1 MVLDIILG
9 VILLIAFIIGYRRG
23 LLRFAWGIIA
33 LVAAIVLTASLRP
46 YAYDMFRS
54 SVFANKAEEYIH
66 SKVNDALISGAENEV
81 TEQEEGVLSGIY
93 TLPEKYSVPI
103 EEKITDAGV
112 AAADNVSAAV
122 TESVM
127 DIASVILLFLVIRL
141 ALAIIYAILNLAFK
155 FPLLKQTNKL
165 AGAIASI
172 IITMAAV
179 YAVFAVAAV
188 TGTNIFENTTVCKF
202 LYDNNI
208 LLTVMGI

>member
-23 LLRFAWGIIA
+23 FLRTVWGLVA
-33 LVAAIVLTASLRP
+33 LVAAIILTITLRP

-54 SVFANKAEEYIH
+54 SVFANKAEEYIQNR
-66 SKVNDALISGAENEV
+66 VNSSLTLNLENTDTKEDF
-81 TEQEEGVLSGIY
+81 LSGIY
-93 TLPEKYSVPI
+93 TLPEKYSDLA
-103 EEKITDAGV
+103 EEKIADTSQAAADKV
-112 AAADNVSAAV
+112 AAAI

-165 AGAIASI
+165 AGAIASLV
-172 IITMAAV
+172 ITLSAV
-179 YAVFAVAAV
+179 YAVFAVVAV
-188 TGTNIFENTTVCKF
+188 TGTDIFEDTTVCEF

-208 LLTVMGI
+208 LLTVMDI